1 MEKKQV
7 LVEYKKAVISAID
20 LALDAIKNVEDLGNE
35 EIEKSQIRYSELRKK
50 VENDEDLSNA
60 DYTFLSMICFNAG
73 HSLSNNAA
81 QTLRAAEGMQNLA
94 KAFMA

>member
-20 LALDAIKNVEDLGNE
+20 LALDAIKNVEDLDSE
-35 EIEKSQIRYSELRKK
+35 EIKKSQIRYSELRKK

-60 DYTFLSMICFNAG
+60 DYTFLSMICLNAG
-73 HSLSNNAA
+73 HSLSDDAT

>member
-20 LALDAIKNVEDLGNE
+20 LALDAIKNVEDLGSE

-50 VENDEDLSNA
+50 VENDENLSNA
-60 DYTFLSMICFNAG
+60 DYTFLSMICLNAG
-73 HSLSNNAA
+73 HNLSNDAA